1 MTLVSVVV
9 PVYFNAASLRSLVFR
24 LRNVAT
30 CIPEVDF
37 EFVFVDEGS
46 GDESFSI
53 LKEEILADGRIK
65 AVRLSRNFGNNAAV
79 LAGLTYASGHC
90 LVTMSADLQDPPEL
104 IPDMIA
110 RWQQGFEIVVAARQ
124 GRQDPFPTK
133 AFSFIFNRLFKKL
146 VFPEFPA
153 GGFDFVL
160 MDHRVAKLLVEIS
173 EKNSYLSGQLM
184 WLGFKTEVLHFDR
197 LRREGGKSRWTL
209 GKKIKYFIDAF
220 TAFSYLPI
228 RLTSLFGILLA
239 VLGFGYA
246 ALIIWRRLTYAIQV
260 PGFASL
266 IVVVLVLCGTQL
278 FVAGMLGEYLWRVL
292 EETRRRPPFVVASTH
307 NLDWHES
314 ASPGAD
320 RRRGEASAAT
330 AGAASFRQKENSD
343 GRKPRSGD
351 V

>member
-1 MTLVSVVV
+1 VTLVSVVV

-292 EETRRRPPFVVASTH
+292 EETHRRPPFVVASTH

-320 RRRGEASAAT
+320 RRRGECRNC
-330 AGAASFRQKENSD
+330 G
-343 GRKPRSGD
+343 SGF